1 MRLASSRKMA
11 WSPPVQMGRL
21 GKRKRLKKRNALEAM
36 ASHKVGE
43 RSEAECARN
52 GERCNA
58 MGFKGEVDVAAR
70 VGVSDLS
77 AKVNLGTGHSVFS

>member
-1 MRLASSRKMA
+1 
-11 WSPPVQMGRL
+11 MGRL